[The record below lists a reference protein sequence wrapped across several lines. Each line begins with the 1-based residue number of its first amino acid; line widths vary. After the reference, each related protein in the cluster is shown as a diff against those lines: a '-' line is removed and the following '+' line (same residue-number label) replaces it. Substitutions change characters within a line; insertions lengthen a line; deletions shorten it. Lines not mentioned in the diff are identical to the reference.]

1 MRVLITNDD
10 GIEAK
15 GLQELRRALVAVPDL
30 EVNVVAPDSNRSAT
44 ARSIT
49 TRSPLWVEEIGFDD
63 GGSGYACDGTPVDCV
78 RFAELGLIGERP
90 ELIVSGINHGANLGD
105 DITYSGTVAAAL
117 EGIVLGIPAIAI
129 SQQSALREMDF
140 QFGRDF
146 DFSVAA
152 AFAAQL
158 VERVARDGLPAD
170 TLLNVNCPAGAP
182 SGIEV
187 SHLGKRLYNDELKL
201 VEEDPEQR
209 AAPVPDLR
217 LRALVRGRGGLGPV
231 GDRQRA
237 HRGHARPLRPHRPF
251 GPRPAARLGLRRDAG
266 GRPLMAAPAKSK
278 KRAERAAQA
287 DRQARSPLLRA
298 GRSGDLGH
306 RVRRPAAGAAGDRG
320 GQSRS
325 WSRPTRRPSGSAAPR
340 WRSSGPSPTPSR
352 CCPSATPATRMSSAP
367 GRNGSSATSSAW
379 TSAAARSNT

>member
-10 GIEAK
+10 GIGAT
-15 GLQELRRALVAVPDL
+15 GLNELRRALLAVPSL

-129 SQQSALREMDF
+129 SQQSARREMDF
-140 QFGRDF
+140 HFGRDF

-158 VERVARDGLPAD
+158 VERVARDPLPAD
-170 TLLNVNCPAGAP
+170 TLINVNCPAGEP
-182 SGIEV
+182 TGIEV
-187 SHLGKRLYNDELKL
+187 THLGKRLYNDELKL
-201 VEEDPEQR
+201 VEEDPESGRRRYQIYGFEPSFEDEAGSDLSAIANGR
-209 AAPVPDLR
+209 IAVTPVHFDLTD
-217 LRALVRGRGGLGPV
+217 RGGL
-231 GDRQRA
+231 DRLQTWDFD
-237 HRGHARPLRPHRPF
+237 GML
-251 GPRPAARLGLRRDAG
+251 
-266 GRPLMAAPAKSK
+266 
-278 KRAERAAQA
+278 
-287 DRQARSPLLRA
+287 
-298 GRSGDLGH
+298 
-306 RVRRPAAGAAGDRG
+306 
-320 GQSRS
+320 
-325 WSRPTRRPSGSAAPR
+325 
-340 WRSSGPSPTPSR
+340 
-352 CCPSATPATRMSSAP
+352 
-367 GRNGSSATSSAW
+367 
-379 TSAAARSNT
+379 AAATG

>member
-10 GIEAK
+10 GIAAK

-63 GGSGYACDGTPVDCV
+63 GGNGYACDGTPVDCV

-129 SQQSALREMDF
+129 SQQSGRREMDF
-140 QFGRDF
+140 HLGRDF

-158 VERVARDGLPAD
+158 VERVAREPLPAD
-170 TLLNVNCPAGAP
+170 TLINVNCPAGTP

-187 SHLGKRLYNDELKL
+187 THLGKRLYNDELKL
-201 VEEDPEQR
+201 VEEDPDSGRRRYQIYGFEPSFEDEEGSDLSAIANGR
-209 AAPVPDLR
+209 IAVTPVHFDLTDHSGLDR
-217 LRALVRGRGGLGPV
+217 LRGW
-231 GDRQRA
+231 D
-237 HRGHARPLRPHRPF
+237 F
-251 GPRPAARLGLRRDAG
+251 DAM
-266 GRPLMAAPAKSK
+266 L
-278 KRAERAAQA
+278 
-287 DRQARSPLLRA
+287 
-298 GRSGDLGH
+298 
-306 RVRRPAAGAAGDRG
+306 
-320 GQSRS
+320 
-325 WSRPTRRPSGSAAPR
+325 
-340 WRSSGPSPTPSR
+340 
-352 CCPSATPATRMSSAP
+352 
-367 GRNGSSATSSAW
+367 
-379 TSAAARSNT
+379 AAAR